1 LWVGTSAGAG
11 QAPTRLVC
19 VNAQPTAIARLRA
32 FELSPAGFFRV
43 CLAELTALWLIVAT
57 GAAVRLTDSGLGCRH
72 WPGCEAGHPLPAN
85 NAHAFVEFGNRL
97 VGGVTIALTLLG
109 WLAARRTP
117 GLPTH
122 VTRLALAVFV
132 GTLAQAPLGLL
143 AVATDLRWPVVAA
156 HLLLSMLLIAG
167 AVALALEAR
176 GFQTG
181 HASPFL
187 PRDLRR
193 LAVVFTVAGLVLVV
207 SGSLATAAG
216 PHSGGGKEAVKR
228 FARLEPT
235 VYAHAVFVGIFLC
248 AFLFT
253 LGYLASRR
261 DRVPRLFA
269 AGLAVLVLLLV
280 QMGIGEIQWR
290 THLPWGVVL
299 LHVALAAA
307 VWAGTVA
314 VAVLIWRPLRSFAPD
329 VGFHDG

>member
-1 LWVGTSAGAG
+1 VS
-11 QAPTRLVC
+11 
-19 VNAQPTAIARLRA
+19 AQPTAIARLRA
-32 FELSPAGFFRV
+32 FELSAAAFFRV
-43 CLAELTALWLIVAT
+43 CVAELAALWLIVAT

-72 WPGCEAGHPLPAN
+72 WPGCEAGHPLPAK

-97 VGGVTIALTLLG
+97 VGGLTIALTLVG

-117 GLPTH
+117 GLPAH
-122 VTRLALAVFV
+122 VTRLALAVFL

-156 HLLLSMLLIAG
+156 HLLLSMVLIAG
-167 AVALALEAR
+167 AVALVLETRA
-176 GFQTG
+176 FQEGG
-181 HASPFL
+181 HAPPFL

-193 LAVVFTVAGLVLVV
+193 LALVFAAAGLVLVV

-216 PHSGGGKEAVKR
+216 PHSGGGEEAVKR

-235 VYAHAVFVGIFLC
+235 VYVHAAVVGVFLC
-248 AFLFT
+248 SFLFS
-253 LGYLASRR
+253 LGYLAARR
-261 DRVPRLFA
+261 DLAPRLFVA
-269 AGLAVLVLLLV
+269 AVGLFALLLV

-299 LHVALAAA
+299 VHVALAAA

-314 VAVLIWRPLRSFAPD
+314 LAVLMWRPLRSFAPN
-329 VGFHDG
+329 VGWTDG

>member
-1 LWVGTSAGAG
+1 
-11 QAPTRLVC
+11 

-32 FELSPAGFFRV
+32 FELSPAAFVRV
-43 CLAELTALWLIVAT
+43 CVAELAALWLIVAT

-72 WPGCEAGHPLPAN
+72 WPGCEAGHPLPAKD
-85 NAHAFVEFGNRL
+85 AHAFVEFGNRL
-97 VGGVTIALTLLG
+97 MGAVTIALTLVG

-117 GLPTH
+117 GLSTH
-122 VTRLALAVFV
+122 VARLALAVFL

-167 AVALALEAR
+167 AVALVLEAR
-176 GFQTG
+176 GFQEG
-181 HASPFL
+181 HAAPFL
-187 PRDLRR
+187 PWDLRR
-193 LAVVFTVAGLVLVV
+193 LAVVFTAAGLVLVV

-216 PHSGGGKEAVKR
+216 PHSGGGSEAVKR

-235 VYAHAVFVGIFLC
+235 VYVHAAFVGVFLC
-248 AFLFT
+248 SFLFS
-253 LGYLASRR
+253 LGYLAARR
-261 DRVPRLFA
+261 DRSPRLFN
-269 AGLAVLVLLLV
+269 AGIAVLVLLLV

-299 LHVALAAA
+299 VHVALAAT

-314 VAVLIWRPLRSFAPD
+314 LAVLIWRPLRSFAPN
-329 VGFHDG
+329 VG

>member
-1 LWVGTSAGAG
+1 
-11 QAPTRLVC
+11 
-19 VNAQPTAIARLRA
+19 VNAQPTAIARIRA

-43 CLAELTALWLIVAT
+43 SIAELAALWLIVAT

-72 WPGCEAGHPLPAN
+72 WHGCEAGHPLPAKD
-85 NAHAFVEFGNRL
+85 AHAFVEFGNRV
-97 VGGVTIALTLLG
+97 VGGFTIALTLIG

-122 VTRLALAVFV
+122 VTRLALIVFL

-143 AVATDLRWPVVAA
+143 AVASDLRWPVVAA

-176 GFQTG
+176 GYEAG
-181 HASPFL
+181 HAPPFL

-193 LAVVFTVAGLVLVV
+193 LAVLFTTAGLVLVV

-216 PHSGGGKEAVKR
+216 PHSGGGSEAVKR

-235 VYAHAVFVGIFLC
+235 VYAHATGVGVFLC
-248 AFLFT
+248 SFLFS
-253 LGYLASRR
+253 LGYLAARR
-261 DRVPRLFA
+261 DRAPRLFIA
-269 AGLAVLVLLLV
+269 ALGLLALLLV
-280 QMGIGEIQWR
+280 QMAIGEIQWR

-299 LHVALAAA
+299 VHVALAAA

-314 VAVLIWRPLRSFAPD
+314 LAVLIWRPLRSLAPN
-329 VGFHDG
+329 VGFDDG

>member
-1 LWVGTSAGAG
+1 
-11 QAPTRLVC
+11 

-32 FELSPAGFFRV
+32 FELSPAGFFRLV
-43 CLAELTALWLIVAT
+43 LVELAALWLIVAT

-72 WPGCEAGHPLPAN
+72 WPGCEAGHPLPAK
-85 NAHAFVEFGNRL
+85 NAHAFVEFGNRV
-97 VGGVTIALTLLG
+97 VGGVTIAVTLTG

-117 GLPTH
+117 GLPAH
-122 VTRLALAVFV
+122 VTRLALVVFL

-143 AVATDLRWPVVAA
+143 AVASDLRWPVVAA

-167 AVALALEAR
+167 AVGFALEAR
-176 GFQTG
+176 GFQHG
-181 HASPFL
+181 HAPPFL

-193 LAVVFTVAGLVLVV
+193 LAAAFTATGLVLVV

-216 PHSGGGKEAVKR
+216 PHSGGGEESVKR

-235 VYAHAVFVGIFLC
+235 VYAHAAVVGLFLC
-248 AFLFT
+248 SFLFS
-253 LGYLASRR
+253 LGYLAARR
-261 DRVPRLFA
+261 EQSPRLFLA
-269 AGLAVLVLLLV
+269 ALGVLALLLV

-299 LHVALAAA
+299 VHVALAAA

-314 VAVLIWRPLRSFAPD
+314 LAVLIWRPLRSFAPN
-329 VGFHDG
+329 VGFDDG